1 MLLMFLIEILAFIFI
16 PVFYSMP
23 GLFSKKSHSTINTI
37 IIVYF
42 CINFLLAITN
52 CGVVCIKRSRGSA
65 RQKACLSN
73 CRVIMG
79 GAEIYNEDNPEN
91 KMTTL
96 DLKKLVEKKYIMPIP
111 KIESECEYVS
121 EGDLS
126 KDGKVICLLH
136 SDEKR
141 FEEWERKRKN
151 GDFWESPLGKG
162 LSLFWH
168 SIIGLLF
175 RALFFPVTLPFLVG

>member
-1 MLLMFLIEILAFIFI
+1 
-16 PVFYSMP
+16 MP

-73 CRVIMG
+73 CRVIS
-79 GAEIYNEDNPEN
+79 GAIEMYNETHVPI
-91 KMTTL
+91 MTTV
-96 DLKKLVEKKYIMPIP
+96 DLKTLENNKYIKPIN
-111 KIESECEYVS
+111 KIEKECEYII
-121 EGDLS
+121 EGDITREV
-126 KDGKVICLLH
+126 KVICKLH

-141 FEEWERKRKN
+141 FEAPLMTPMP
-151 GDFWESPLGKG
+151 SPFGECNKTK
-162 LSLFWH
+162 SM
-168 SIIGLLF
+168 SKTAVII
-175 RALFFPVTLPFLVG
+175 